1 MADGKTGKVVLLAA
15 GPTLWD
21 EQGRLG
27 GRADL
32 GLSPLGEQKAQAHAR
47 KLASEAV
54 AVVLSGPDSASK
66 AAAELIASACGAKVR
81 VMPDLAEMDLGL
93 WEGARR
99 EELLGRCPKA
109 CRGWEQDAAAVV
121 PPEGESWTAVCERAA
136 GAVMKGSGKA
146 RGSGGGTVVVV
157 ARPIVV
163 GVLRC
168 WFGKGSQPEVHRC
181 EIGPDVFDRADRYA
195 GVWSTSS
202 AGWLSGTAVGLGI
215 LGIAGGL
222 TGRG

>member
-1 MADGKTGKVVLLAA
+1 MADGKTGEVVLLAA

-32 GLSPLGEQKAQAHAR
+32 GLSPLGELKAKAHAER
-47 KLASEAV
+47 LASEAI
-54 AVVLSGPDSASK
+54 AVVLCGPDGASK
-66 AAAELIASACGAKVR
+66 SAADVIARARGAKVR

-109 CRGWEQDAAAVV
+109 CRGWEQDGAAVV
-121 PPEGESWTAVCERAA
+121 PPEGESWTAVCERAV

-146 RGSGGGTVVVV
+146 RGSGGGLVVVV

-168 WFGKGSQPEVHRC
+168 WLGKGSQSEEHRC
-181 EIGPDVFDRADRYA
+181 EIGPDAFDRMDRYA
-195 GVWSTSS
+195 GVWASTS